1 MTTVKV
7 NVYNIAPSARRIPL
21 LNLKGIWHTGVVA
34 FEREFYFGC
43 GICEEGPGV
52 TCYGSPCETI
62 DFGIS
67 DRNEQEFRQFLLS
80 LSNDKYQLNSYNLF
94 WRNCNHF
101 SHECLLFLCG
111 KGLRQDIL
119 ELPIRVLRSPVA
131 VLARPFWILGL
142 KYFKYKFP
150 FLDTRS
156 YDPRYN
162 AGRCPMMSL
171 CPEGCD
177 IALRFSVQRLP
188 SLYTKSLL
196 DPAFSP
202 CSVRVPIF
210 VDLEKRLSLGLF
222 DADLKVC
229 SQAAFKILL
238 SHLEEFPVRWSKRE
252 SCFTALVCLSS
263 MVEHPIANLELLRK
277 LVMTAC
283 VTFLE
288 APTQGDPEVYE
299 LESGFMLVLANALS
313 GPVFMC
319 PSVDKPSIDE
329 AACELVI
336 KSIEKY
342 QHPLVSHRLIRAL
355 SSVVAFNLA
364 VVLVRQPPTDYTER
378 MKDVL
383 FLTLL
388 HFYDLEANSEIALR
402 ILVAACILF
411 PHVSHS
417 KRLLMAHSFRVR
429 SFGDT
434 RFDRLHRDVFSLF
447 ESATSTA
454 GYLNLE
460 CCTLPALR
468 ASGETD
474 GSPARIL

>member
-1 MTTVKV
+1 
-7 NVYNIAPSARRIPL
+7 
-21 LNLKGIWHTGVVA
+21 
-34 FEREFYFGC
+34 
-43 GICEEGPGV
+43 
-52 TCYGSPCETI
+52 
-62 DFGIS
+62 
-67 DRNEQEFRQFLLS
+67 
-80 LSNDKYQLNSYNLF
+80 
-94 WRNCNHF
+94 
-101 SHECLLFLCG
+101 
-111 KGLRQDIL
+111 
-119 ELPIRVLRSPVA
+119 
-131 VLARPFWILGL
+131 
-142 KYFKYKFP
+142 
-150 FLDTRS
+150 
-156 YDPRYN
+156 
-162 AGRCPMMSL
+162 
-171 CPEGCD
+171 
-177 IALRFSVQRLP
+177 
-188 SLYTKSLL
+188 
-196 DPAFSP
+196 
-202 CSVRVPIF
+202 
-210 VDLEKRLSLGLF
+210 
-222 DADLKVC
+222 
-229 SQAAFKILL
+229 
-238 SHLEEFPVRWSKRE
+238 
-252 SCFTALVCLSS
+252 

-313 GPVFMC
+313 GPVIMC

-329 AACELVI
+329 VACELVI

-402 ILVAACILF
+402 ILVASCILF

-454 GYLNLE
+454 GYLNLQ